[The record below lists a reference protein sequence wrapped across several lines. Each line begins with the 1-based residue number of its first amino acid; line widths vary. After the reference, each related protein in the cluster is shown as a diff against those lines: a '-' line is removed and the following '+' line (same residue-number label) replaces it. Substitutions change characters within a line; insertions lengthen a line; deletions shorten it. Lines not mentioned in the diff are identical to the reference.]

1 MIKVRRKIQFA
12 AQDRG
17 RLVLKDAS
25 HRVTEIPI
33 GKIPRIARLMALA
46 IHFDR
51 LIREGR
57 VKDVT
62 ELAQLAH
69 VTQPRMTQILNLI
82 HLAPDIQEQLL
93 HLPRVVSGRERIY
106 EKMLRPIAALV
117 DWQAQRRL
125 WAQVSRAE

>member
-17 RLVLKDAS
+17 RLVLIDAS
-25 HRVTEIPI
+25 HRVTEIPT

-51 LIREGR
+51 LIREGM

-69 VTQPRMTQILNLI
+69 VTQPRMTQILNLN
-82 HLAPDIQEQLL
+82 HLAPDI
-93 HLPRVVSGRERIY
+93 
-106 EKMLRPIAALV
+106 
-117 DWQAQRRL
+117 
-125 WAQVSRAE
+125 